1 MYSSVN
7 TIWVLLGA
15 ALVFFMQPGFAMLE
29 AGLIRA
35 KNVGNI
41 IMKNVIDLSIGSVV
55 YWIMGFGIMFGASV
69 SGIIGVPDI
78 FLFGDALENAAPDGV
93 SPWSFFIF
101 QTVFA
106 ATSAT
111 IVSGAMAERTKFSAY
126 CVYSVVISLIV
137 YPLSGHWI
145 WGGGWL
151 SELGFHDFAG
161 SAAVHLVGGVAGL
174 VGAAMVGPRIG
185 KYSKSGKS
193 RAIPGHSLS
202 LAALGVFILWF
213 GWFGFNGASTV
224 SATGDEA
231 LASMGL
237 IFTNTNLAAAAGAAA
252 VMIVTWIRYKR
263 PDVSMTLN
271 GVLAGL
277 VGITAGCDAVSPAGA
292 VMIGL
297 ISGVAVV
304 IGIELI
310 DKVFKV
316 DDPVGAVG
324 VHGVCGAV
332 GTLCV
337 GLFATDGGLFAGG
350 GAGYLGVQALG
361 VLSVAAWVAVAMLI
375 TFSAIKV
382 ITGLR
387 VSKEEEIEGLD
398 IHEHGIENSYADFM
412 PLSAG
417 RTGAGAPAGDAPV
430 KTTVTVTDTREE
442 SAADESKS
450 EKNPKMTKLS
460 IITRQSMFEP
470 LEAAMSAIGITGMTM
485 TNILGYGAQKGYPEF
500 YRGVEVQ
507 ARLLPKI
514 RIEIIVCK
522 VPVRT
527 VIEAAK
533 KALCTGNIGDG
544 KIFVYDVENVI
555 RVRTGEEGFDALQD
569 D

>member
-41 IMKNVIDLSIGSVV
+41 IMKNVIDLSLGSIV
-55 YWIMGFGIMFGASV
+55 YWIVGFSIMFGVSN
-69 SGIIGVPDI
+69 SGIVGTPDI
-78 FLFGDALENAAPDGV
+78 FLFGDTLANTAPDGV

-106 ATSAT
+106 ATAAT

-151 SELGFHDFAG
+151 SGLGFHDFAG
-161 SAAVHLVGGVAGL
+161 STAVHMVGGVAGL

-213 GWFGFNGASTV
+213 GWFGFNGGSTV
-224 SATGDEA
+224 SATGDDV
-231 LASMGL
+231 LASMGV

-252 VMIVTWIRYKR
+252 VMIVTWIRYKG

-277 VGITAGCDAVSPAGA
+277 VGITAGCDAVSAAGA

-297 ISGVAVV
+297 LSGIAVV
-304 IGIELI
+304 VGIEII
-310 DKVFKV
+310 DKKFKV

-324 VHGVCGAV
+324 VHCVCGAV

-337 GLFATDGGLFAGG
+337 GLFAIDGGLFYGG
-350 GAGYLGVQALG
+350 GARFLGVQAIG
-361 VLSVAAWVAVAMLI
+361 VIAVAAWVTIAMLI
-375 TFSAIKV
+375 TFSAIKAV
-382 ITGLR
+382 VGLR
-387 VSKEEEIEGLD
+387 VTKEEEIEGLD
-398 IHEHGIENSYADFM
+398 VHEHGIENSYADFM
-412 PLSAG
+412 PSSAP
-417 RTGAGAPAGDAPV
+417 RPAEAPAAAPV
-430 KTTVTVTDTREE
+430 PVEAAVPVTDARDADGETR
-442 SAADESKS
+442 KG
-450 EKNPKMTKLS
+450 PKMTKIS
-460 IITRQSMFEP
+460 IITRQSMFES

-485 TNILGYGAQKGYPEF
+485 TNILGYGVQKGHPEF

-514 RIEIIVCK
+514 RVEIIVCK

-527 VIEAAK
+527 VIETAK
-533 KALCTGNIGDG
+533 KALYTGNIGDG

-555 RVRTGEEGFDALQD
+555 RVRTGEEGYDALQD

>member
-41 IMKNVIDLSIGSVV
+41 IMKNVIDLSLGSIV
-55 YWIMGFGIMFGASV
+55 YWIVGFSIMFGVSE
-69 SGIIGVPDI
+69 SGIIGTPDI
-78 FLFGDALENAAPDGV
+78 FLFGDTLANAAPDGV

-106 ATSAT
+106 ATAAT

-126 CVYSVVISLIV
+126 CIYSVIISLVV

-161 SAAVHLVGGVAGL
+161 SAAVHMVGGVAGL
-174 VGAAMVGPRIG
+174 VGAVLVGPRIG

-213 GWFGFNGASTV
+213 GWFGFNGGSTV
-224 SATGDEA
+224 SATGDDV
-231 LASMGL
+231 LASMGV
-237 IFTNTNLAAAAGAAA
+237 IFANTNLAAAAGAAA
-252 VMIVTWIRYKR
+252 VMIVTWIRYKG

-277 VGITAGCDAVSPAGA
+277 VGITAGCDAVSAAGA

-297 ISGVAVV
+297 ISGIAVV
-304 IGIELI
+304 VGIEII
-310 DKVFKV
+310 DKKCRV

-324 VHGVCGAV
+324 VHCVCGAV

-337 GLFATDGGLFAGG
+337 GLFAIDGGLFYGG
-350 GAGYLGVQALG
+350 GAGLLGVQAIG
-361 VLSVAAWVAVAMLI
+361 VIAVAAWVTVAMLI
-375 TFSAIKV
+375 TFSVVKAV
-382 ITGLR
+382 VGLR
-387 VSKEEEIEGLD
+387 VTVEEEIEGLD
-398 IHEHGIENSYADFM
+398 VHEHGIESSYADFM
-412 PLSAG
+412 PISAP
-417 RTGAGAPAGDAPV
+417 RPAEAPAAPAV
-430 KTTVTVTDTREE
+430 PAEAAVTVTDTRD
-442 SAADESKS
+442 AAGTVQTDSKI
-450 EKNPKMTKLS
+450 TKIS
-460 IITRQSMFEP
+460 IITRQSMFET
-470 LEAAMSAIGITGMTM
+470 LEAAMSGIGITGMTM
-485 TNILGYGAQKGYPEF
+485 TNILGYGAQKGHPEF

-514 RIEIIVCK
+514 RVEIIVCK
-522 VPVRT
+522 VPVRA
-527 VIEAAK
+527 VIETAK
-533 KALCTGNIGDG
+533 KALYTGNIGDG

-555 RVRTGEEGFDALQD
+555 RVRTGEEGYDALQD

>member
-41 IMKNVIDLSIGSVV
+41 IMKNVIDLSLGSIV
-55 YWIMGFGIMFGASV
+55 YWIVGFGIMFGVSN
-69 SGIIGVPDI
+69 SGIIGTPDI
-78 FLFGDALENAAPDGV
+78 FLFGDTLSNAAPDGV

-106 ATSAT
+106 ATAAT

-126 CVYSVVISLIV
+126 CIYSVVISLIV

-151 SELGFHDFAG
+151 SGLGFHDFAG
-161 SAAVHLVGGVAGL
+161 STAVHMVGGVAGL

-213 GWFGFNGASTV
+213 GWFGFNGGSTV
-224 SATGDEA
+224 SATGDDV
-231 LASMGL
+231 LASMGV

-252 VMIVTWIRYKR
+252 VMIVTWIRYKG

-277 VGITAGCDAVSPAGA
+277 VGITAGCDAVSAAGA
-292 VMIGL
+292 VAIGL

-304 IGIELI
+304 VGIEII
-310 DKVFKV
+310 DKHFKV

-324 VHGVCGAV
+324 VHCVCGAV

-337 GLFATDGGLFAGG
+337 GLFAIDGGLFYGG
-350 GAGYLGVQALG
+350 GAGFLGVQAIG
-361 VLSVAAWVAVAMLI
+361 VIAVAAWVTIAMLI
-375 TFSAIKV
+375 TFSATKAIV
-382 ITGLR
+382 GLR
-387 VSKEEEIEGLD
+387 VTKEEEIEGLD
-398 IHEHGIENSYADFM
+398 VHEHGIESSYADFM
-412 PLSAG
+412 PISAA
-417 RTGAGAPAGDAPV
+417 RPEAPASAPIEAAIP
-430 KTTVTVTDTREE
+430 VTDTRD
-442 SAADESKS
+442 AAGAA
-450 EKNPKMTKLS
+450 EKDAEKGPKMTKIS
-460 IITRQSMFEP
+460 IITRQSMFEA

-485 TNILGYGAQKGYPEF
+485 TNILGYGTQKGHPEF
-500 YRGVEVQ
+500 YRGVELQ

-514 RIEIIVCK
+514 RVEIIVCK

-527 VIEAAK
+527 VIETAK
-533 KALCTGNIGDG
+533 KALYTGSIGDG

-555 RVRTGEEGFDALQD
+555 RVRTGEEGYDALQD